1 MHAPLFHLYRGLV
14 SLGANGGDDG
24 SSTRC
29 LVILL
34 IGWVIAKV
42 VRTVVNKALDKV
54 GVDRALHQSDAGRL
68 VERVSPGSRP
78 SHLIGAVAYWFIFL
92 SALSAA
98 VGALKI
104 TALSTFIAKVQA
116 FLPNIIVAILI
127 FVIAAALAGALAG
140 AVQKLMG
147 DTPTD
152 KIVTAVVPRLIL
164 AIGMFMVL
172 NQLRIAPEIVTI
184 TYAALLGMLA
194 LAGALAFGLGGREVA
209 AQMLQQAYESGQQQ
223 KGQVKRD
230 IQQGKDRAQSQ
241 AQQAQGQPT
250 QVVRTEHTGTGARTE
265 RPLGEGERRCPVP
278 RAAPARRSTTTAAR
292 SAASRGGCSA
302 CSPSR

>member
-1 MHAPLFHLYRGLV
+1 MTVPAAIEIADSIQQGLN
-14 SLGANGGDDG
+14 SFFGFIPNLLAF
-24 SSTRC
+24 

-54 GVDRALHQSDAGRL
+54 GVDRALHQSDAGKF

-92 SALSAA
+92 FALSAA

-104 TALSTFIAKVQA
+104 TALSAFIARVQA

-127 FVIAAALAGALAG
+127 FVIAAALAGAVAG

-147 DTPTD
+147 DTPTG
-152 KIVTAVVPRLIL
+152 KMVTAVVPGLIL

-194 LAGALAFGLGGREVA
+194 LAGALAFGLGGRDVA
-209 AQMLQQAYESGQQQ
+209 AQMLQQAYQSGQEQ
-223 KGQVKRD
+223 KGQIKRD
-230 IQQGKDRAQSQ
+230 VQQGKDRAQSQ
-241 AQQAQGQPT
+241 VQQAQGQQGQPT
-250 QVVRTEHTGTGARTE
+250 QAVRTEHTGTGGAQTQGLPPR
-265 RPLGEGERRCPVP
+265 EGER
-278 RAAPARRSTTTAAR
+278 
-292 SAASRGGCSA
+292 
-302 CSPSR
+302 